1 MTTILAEVERSG
13 LVEEQHGG
21 AVAISDGAGRIV
33 ATLGDV
39 DRTFFIRSAAKPF
52 QALACLDAGL
62 DLADLQLAIACAS
75 HSGDPVHVA
84 LVDATLVAAG
94 LSEADLRCPPA
105 RPRPDA
111 DRRLAAAGD
120 VAPSRR
126 YHNCSG
132 KHAAMLAACVTAG
145 WDTHTYTDPGHPLQK
160 RIREIVGD
168 MTGIEPGP
176 PGVDG
181 CGAPVWRVTTV
192 GLARAYSR
200 LGSDDRL
207 TRIREVMARYPM
219 IVSGEGR
226 ADGLVGR
233 WMGAPA
239 KAGAAGCIGVAAAG
253 HGVASKAWSGSG
265 AVAGVGALE
274 GLRWMGVMV
283 PALAD
288 ALDGVARP
296 KVLGGGEVVGRYRF
310 AGALES
316 V

>member
-1 MTTILAEVERSG
+1 MSTILAEVERSG
-13 LVEEQHGG
+13 LVEERHGG
-21 AVAISDGAGRIV
+21 AVAVSDDAGRVV

-39 DRTFFIRSAAKPF
+39 DRPFFIRSAAKPF

-75 HSGDPVHVA
+75 HSGDPVHIA
-84 LVDATLVAAG
+84 LVDAILVDAG
-94 LSEADLRCPPA
+94 LGEPDLRCPPA
-105 RPRPDA
+105 RPLPAA

-120 VAPSRR
+120 VAPARR

-145 WDTHTYTDPGHPLQK
+145 WETDTYTDPGHPLQK
-160 RIREIVGD
+160 RIREVVGD
-168 MTGIEPGP
+168 ATGVEPGP

-200 LGSDDRL
+200 LASDDRL
-207 TRIREVMARYPM
+207 IRIRQVMARYPM

-226 ADGLVGR
+226 ADGLIGR

-239 KAGAAGCIGVAAAG
+239 KAGAAGCIGVAMAG

-265 AVAGVGALE
+265 AVAGVGAVE
-274 GLRWMGVMV
+274 ALRWMGVLV
-283 PALAD
+283 PSLAD
-288 ALDGVARP
+288 ALEDVARP
-296 KVLGGGEVVGRYRF
+296 RVLGGGQVVGRYRLPD
-310 AGALES
+310 ALES

>member
-1 MTTILAEVERSG
+1 MPTVLAEVERSG
-13 LVEEQHGG
+13 LVEEVHGG
-21 AVAISDGAGRIV
+21 TVAISDGAGRIV
-33 ATLGDV
+33 AILGDV
-39 DRTFFIRSAAKPF
+39 ERPFFIRSAAKPF
-52 QALACLDAGL
+52 QALACLDAGVAL
-62 DLADLQLAIACAS
+62 VDLHLAIACAS

-84 LVDATLVAAG
+84 LVDAILGAAG

-105 RPRPDA
+105 RPFAAA

-132 KHAAMLAACVTAG
+132 KHAAMLAACVIAG
-145 WDTHTYTDPGHPLQK
+145 WDTNTYTDPDHPLQR
-160 RIREIVGD
+160 RIREVVGEA
-168 MTGIEPGP
+168 TGVEPGP

-200 LGSDDRL
+200 LASDDRFA
-207 TRIREVMARYPM
+207 RIRQAMARYPM
-219 IVSGEGR
+219 IVSGESR
-226 ADGLVGR
+226 ADGLIGR
-233 WMGAPA
+233 WIGVPA
-239 KAGAAGCIGVAAAG
+239 KAGAAGCIGVAVAG

-274 GLRWMGVMV
+274 ALRWMGVMV

-288 ALDGVARP
+288 ALGDVARP
-296 KVLGGGEVVGRYRF
+296 KVMGGGEEVGRYRVPS
-310 AGALES
+310 ALEF